1 MVPLWLKIAYGV
13 FVPFLI
19 VVYWPRYG
27 PFEFSLALRSCA
39 LHGRRRGDLR
49 IAASRQHA
57 GGRRPAARDF
67 LDRRFLLLGRFG
79 LTSYMFDKQ
88 YPLWLRG
95 ISLFHLA
102 LPPTL
107 IWMLWKFGYDPVAFP
122 LQIALTW
129 AVLLFCYAFTDPEKN
144 INWVFGPGEKPQK
157 KIPRLQ
163 YFAILMVVHSAVRDD
178 ADTFHFALAVRAGLV
193 GSHTPGTW

>member
-1 MVPLWLKIAYGV
+1 MEGLIPLWLKIAYGA

-27 PFEFSLALRSCA
+27 PSNFLWLSDIALFFTAAAVIFEMPLLAA
-39 LHGRRRGDLR
+39 M
-49 IAASRQHA
+49 
-57 GGRRPAARDF
+57 PAVGVLPLELFWTLDF
-67 LDRRFLLLGRFG
+67 ILLGRFG

-88 YPLWLRG
+88 YPLWLRT

-107 IWMLWKFGYDPVAFP
+107 IWILWNAGYDPLAFP
-122 LQIALTW
+122 LQVALTL
-129 AVLLFCYAFTDPEKN
+129 AVLTFCFLFTDPEKN

-157 KIPRLQ
+157 KMAPLAYFLLLIVVIPVCV
-163 YFAILMVVHSAVRDD
+163 M
-178 ADTFHFALAVRAGLV
+178 TPTHFVLSWIFGPPA
-193 GSHTPGTW
+193 